1 MTIRLTA
8 STDGTTTTV
17 LIEGHLTGADL
28 PDVNAACELAE
39 APLCLDLLNLKSA
52 DADGVRALR
61 SLSEQGAEL
70 RGANPY
76 VRELLREC
84 DISNETK

>member
-17 LIEGHLTGADL
+17 LVEGHLTGADL
-28 PDVNAACELAE
+28 PDVSAACESAD
-39 APLCLDLLNLKSA
+39 AALCLDLSHLKSA

-61 SLSEQGAEL
+61 SLSEKGAEL
-70 RGANPY
+70 RGADPY
-76 VRELLREC
+76 VRELLREG
-84 DISNETK
+84 DE

>member
-28 PDVNAACELAE
+28 PDVNAACASVD
-39 APLCLDLLNLKSA
+39 AALCLDLSNLKSE

-61 SLSEQGAEL
+61 SLSERGVEL

-76 VRELLREC
+76 IRELLRA
-84 DISNETK
+84 

>member
-8 STDGTTTTV
+8 STDGTTTTI
-17 LIEGHLTGADL
+17 LIEGHLTGIDL
-28 PDVNAACELAE
+28 PDVNAACEPVE
-39 APLCLDLLNLKSA
+39 ASLCLDLSNLKSA

-61 SLSEQGAEL
+61 SLSERGAEL

-76 VRELLREC
+76 VRELLREG
-84 DISNETK
+84 EE

>member
-17 LIEGHLTGADL
+17 LIEGHLTGTDL
-28 PDVNAACELAE
+28 PDVNAACESVDA
-39 APLCLDLLNLKSA
+39 ALCLDLSNLKSA
-52 DADGVRALR
+52 DADVVRALR
-61 SLSEQGAEL
+61 SLSERGAEL

-76 VRELLREC
+76 IRELLRGGDE
-84 DISNETK
+84 

>member
-8 STDGTTTTV
+8 STNGTTTTV

-28 PDVNAACELAE
+28 PDVTAACEPADT
-39 APLCLDLLNLKSA
+39 PMCLDLSGLRSA

-61 SLSEQGAEL
+61 ALSEQGAEL

-76 VRELLREC
+76 IAELLR
-84 DISNETK
+84 DPNE

>member
-1 MTIRLTA
+1 MTTRITA
-8 STDGTTTTV
+8 STDGTTTMV
-17 LIEGHLTGADL
+17 LIEGNLTGADL
-28 PDVNAACELAE
+28 PDVSTACEA
-39 APLCLDLLNLKSA
+39 ADGALCLDLANLKSA

-76 VRELLREC
+76 VRQLLREG
-84 DISNETK
+84 DG

>member
-17 LIEGHLTGADL
+17 LVEGHLTGADL
-28 PDVNAACELAE
+28 PDVSAACEPAD
-39 APLCLDLLNLKSA
+39 AALCLDLSNLKSA

-61 SLSEQGAEL
+61 SLSEKGAEL

-76 VRELLREC
+76 VRQLLREG
-84 DISNETK
+84 NE

>member
-17 LIEGHLTGADL
+17 LVEGHLTSADP
-28 PDVNAACELAE
+28 PDVSAACQPAD
-39 APLCLDLLNLKSA
+39 AALCLDLSNLKSA

-61 SLSEQGAEL
+61 SLSEKGAEL

-76 VRELLREC
+76 IRELLRGGDE
-84 DISNETK
+84 